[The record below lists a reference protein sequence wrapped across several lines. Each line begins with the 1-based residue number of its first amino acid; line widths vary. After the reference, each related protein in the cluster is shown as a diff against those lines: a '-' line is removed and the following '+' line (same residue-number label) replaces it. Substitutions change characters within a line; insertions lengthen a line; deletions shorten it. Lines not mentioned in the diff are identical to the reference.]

1 MPKQFELLVWDWDG
15 TLMDSAATIVASI
28 QAASRDIGADEPSD
42 EAARHIIGLGLNEA
56 IAALFPDMK
65 IPDYHRLAERYRVH
79 FMAQDAEIPLF
90 AGAGE
95 AIREFH
101 AAGFLLAV
109 ATGKGRRGLDR
120 VLDHTGL
127 RPYFHATR
135 CADESFSKPHPQM
148 LLELMER
155 LGATPDKTL
164 MIGDT
169 SHDLQMAANAGVPS
183 LGAAYGA
190 HPRDGLLGFAPLA
203 CAENF
208 GELHQWLR
216 ENA

>member
-1 MPKQFELLVWDWDG
+1 MPKQFDLLVFDWDG

-28 QAASRDIGADEPSD
+28 QAASRDIGVDEPSD

-56 IAALFPDMK
+56 IAALFPDLAQA
-65 IPDYHRLAERYRVH
+65 DYTRLADRYRHH
-79 FMAQDAEIPLF
+79 FMAQDTEIPLF

-95 AIREFH
+95 TIRELH
-101 AAGFLLAV
+101 EAGFLLAV

-127 RPYFHATR
+127 RPWFHATR

-183 LGAAYGA
+183 LGVSYGA
-190 HPRDGLLGFAPLA
+190 HPREGLLEFSPLA
-203 CAENF
+203 CAETF
-208 GELHQWLR
+208 DELRHWLSK
-216 ENA
+216 NA

>member
-1 MPKQFELLVWDWDG
+1 MPKQFDLLVFDWDG
-15 TLMDSAATIVASI
+15 TLMDSAATIVAAI
-28 QAASRDIGADEPSD
+28 QAASRDIGADEPS
-42 EAARHIIGLGLNEA
+42 EAAARHIIGLGLNEA
-56 IAALFPDMK
+56 IAALFPDMAAA
-65 IPDYHRLAERYRVH
+65 DYSRLADRYRVH

-90 AGAGE
+90 AGAEE
-95 AIREFH
+95 AIRELH
-101 AAGFLLAV
+101 AAGFMLAV
-109 ATGKGRRGLDR
+109 ATGKGRHGLDR

-155 LGATPDKTL
+155 LDASPDKTL

-169 SHDLQMAANAGVPS
+169 SHDLQMAVNAGVPS

-190 HPRDGLLGFAPLA
+190 HPREGLVGFAPLA
-203 CAENF
+203 CADTF